1 MSALETNI
9 LELISEDDYGSW
21 ELWWRMTQ
29 LHKGENSGSLTGA
42 FVATIENL
50 ISRGII
56 KAKRRTPSGQLQPAK
71 FSPAELPREM
81 EKSRPQILTHFYGF
95 GRGKVGAQI

>member
-1 MSALETNI
+1 MKMSALETNI

-71 FSPAELPREM
+71 FSAAELRREI
-81 EKSRPQILTHFYGF
+81 EQSKTPYPDQFYSL
-95 GRGKVGAQI
+95 GR